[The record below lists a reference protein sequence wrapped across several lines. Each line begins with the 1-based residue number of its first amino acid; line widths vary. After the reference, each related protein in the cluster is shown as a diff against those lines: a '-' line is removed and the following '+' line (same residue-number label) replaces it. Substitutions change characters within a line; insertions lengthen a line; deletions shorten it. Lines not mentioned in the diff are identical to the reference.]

1 MEVSTSELNRFH
13 PDLTSTRYSLF
24 DLKISELGAVGRG
37 LTQSDL
43 RKSVMQRREFTIERQ
58 MRQTRGTEDL
68 SSSSF
73 DSAPGDGV
81 HGTDQSELMAE
92 VRALREEIATI
103 SKTLSAVGVG
113 IIGGADAVDDTSKAS
128 GESPASD
135 SADTL
140 PAAIA
145 ENDFLRREIARMV
158 RSMAQAKEQIA
169 AIKHPEIDDD
179 QVNAASN
186 ELHAIVSTTEM
197 ATNTI
202 LEVGEGVQELA
213 ERLMNLMGNDEDVQ
227 TTCSDIVTRIN
238 TMFEACNFQDITGQ
252 RVTKVVTTL
261 AFIEERLR
269 TIIDAWGKEA
279 FADIP
284 IPQQVQ
290 LHETDDLV
298 SGPALDDAGL
308 SQDEIDSL
316 FG

>member
-1 MEVSTSELNRFH
+1 
-13 PDLTSTRYSLF
+13 
-24 DLKISELGAVGRG
+24 
-37 LTQSDL
+37 
-43 RKSVMQRREFTIERQ
+43 MQRREFTIERQ
-58 MRQTRGTEDL
+58 MRRNRGEDDL
-68 SSSSF
+68 SLASSEL
-73 DSAPGDGV
+73 GV
-81 HGTDQSELMAE
+81 NGFDQSIPSGELIEE
-92 VRALREEIATI
+92 VRALRAEIAAMGKNLAALGIATG
-103 SKTLSAVGVG
+103 SEGDPNGELAESDAEGPADGVAAALPSAIV
-113 IIGGADAVDDTSKAS
+113 
-128 GESPASD
+128 
-135 SADTL
+135 
-140 PAAIA
+140 

-169 AIKHPEIDDD
+169 AIKHPEIDDN

-202 LEVGEGVQELA
+202 LEMGEGIQQLA
-213 ERLMNLMGNDEDVQ
+213 ERLMNLMGSDEDVQ
-227 TTCSDIVTRIN
+227 TTCSDIITRIN

-261 AFIEERLR
+261 EFIEERLR

-290 LHETDDLV
+290 LHETDELV
-298 SGPALDDAGL
+298 SGPALDDSGL

>member
-1 MEVSTSELNRFH
+1 
-13 PDLTSTRYSLF
+13 
-24 DLKISELGAVGRG
+24 
-37 LTQSDL
+37 
-43 RKSVMQRREFTIERQ
+43 MQRREFTIERQ
-58 MRQTRGTEDL
+58 MRQTRGVDDL
-68 SSSSF
+68 SQPHF
-73 DSAPGDGV
+73 DPGLNGGEQSAASG
-81 HGTDQSELMAE
+81 ELMVE
-92 VRALREEIATI
+92 VRALREEIAAI
-103 SKTLSAVGVG
+103 SKSLAAVGIATESDEQSQAG
-113 IIGGADAVDDTSKAS
+113 DDDIEGGKPD
-128 GESPASD
+128 GQ
-135 SADTL
+135 L
-140 PAAIA
+140 PAAIV
-145 ENDFLRREIARMV
+145 ENEFLKREIARMV

-169 AIKHPEIDDD
+169 AIKHPEITDD

-202 LEVGEGVQELA
+202 LEMGEGVQQLA

-261 AFIEERLR
+261 EFIEERLR

-290 LHETDDLV
+290 LHETDELV